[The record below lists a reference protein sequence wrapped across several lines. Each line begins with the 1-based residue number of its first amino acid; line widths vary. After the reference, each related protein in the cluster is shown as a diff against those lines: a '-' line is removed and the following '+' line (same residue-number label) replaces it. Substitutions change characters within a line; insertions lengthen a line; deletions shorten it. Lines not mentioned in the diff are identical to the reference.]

1 MKNDEMMKTLERKN
15 EGEKENLLSLFRKTK
30 ILLHMKFFNKICA
43 VQRFSNNLGNSN
55 NEYIV
60 Q

>member
-30 ILLHMKFFNKICA
+30 ILLHMNFF
-43 VQRFSNNLGNSN
+43 
-55 NEYIV
+55 
-60 Q
+60 